1 MSQRPAIDVWNEYTH
16 AINSHFHD
24 ADFEALKLPLVAIAA
39 HSLKS
44 VEPIWPVIIGP
55 PSTGKTELGILPLR
69 QILGT
74 EFISDLSP
82 KSFISGTGNKSGS
95 LLHDTGESGIW
106 LIKDLTTILSKRE
119 ADMKEV
125 FGYLREIYDGLLN
138 RKVGGKKLKMWEGK
152 ITITA
157 ACTPYID
164 RAWNFVNELGD
175 RFIFIRWRRGQGQS
189 QARCAMRQLGGER
202 GIRSHLSGLAKELV
216 EGRLTKVPPL
226 PSLVVQEHIANLSE
240 FCALLRRRVVRD
252 NDSGKRAI
260 IDAPEAEG
268 TGRLAKN
275 LCMLLMFHSAI
286 FEVDPEFDS
295 AGLSLINRV
304 AYETIPSNRF
314 KFLQSL
320 NLTGETDWTD
330 VRKRSGLPKSTVT
343 WIAEELA
350 AQGVIS
356 KTGPDEDNDHSF
368 VSYTLS
374 NEISDLWRSIKALT
388 EGTGTK
394 IIEMKSVKK

>member
-1 MSQRPAIDVWNEYTH
+1 MGKRPAREVWNEYTD
-16 AINSHFHD
+16 AINANFHD
-24 ADFEALKLPLVAIAA
+24 ADFEALKLPLIAIAA

-44 VEPIWPVIIGP
+44 VEPVWPIIIGP

-69 QILGT
+69 CITST

-82 KSFISGTGNKSGS
+82 KSFISGTGNRSGS
-95 LLHDTGESGIW
+95 LLHDTGDSGIW

-125 FGYLREIYDGLLN
+125 FGYLREVYDGLLN

-202 GIRSHLSGLAKELV
+202 GIRAHLAALAKELV
-216 EGRLTKVPPL
+216 EGRLITVPPL
-226 PSLVVQEHIANLSE
+226 PSLVIQNHIANLSE

-260 IDAPEAEG
+260 IEAPEAEG

-286 FEVDPEFDS
+286 FEVAPEEDL
-295 AGLSLINRV
+295 AGLALINRV

-320 NLTGETDWTD
+320 SLTDETEWSD
-330 VRKRSGLPKSTVT
+330 VRKRSGLPKSTIS
-343 WIAEELA
+343 WIADELA
-350 AQGVIS
+350 AQNVIL
-356 KTGPDEDNDHSF
+356 KTGPDEDSDHSS
-368 VSYTLS
+368 VTYTVS
-374 NEISDLWRSIKALT
+374 NEIADLWRSIKALT
-388 EGTGTK
+388 ESSGTK
-394 IIEMKSVKK
+394 VIDISVSK